1 MTYTVRTEVS
11 RTVIAQD
18 GVDRFAFNDDGS
30 FELLT
35 PTANPTGN
43 KVPTAGQL
51 LFTKEYVSPQQTI
64 TSGGTLTLTH
74 GLGAVPKLIR
84 AELVCV
90 TNDGSH
96 LAGEIVEL
104 GDGYIP
110 ASSLSSIG
118 HEVKKSSTEIKVIFG
133 NATTVY
139 LAKTAAGASESLTNA
154 NWRLIVRA
162 WA

>member
-1 MTYTVRTEVS
+1 MAYTVKAEAS

-35 PTANPTGN
+35 PASNPTGN

-51 LFTKEYVSPQQTI
+51 PFTKEYTSPEQTI
-64 TSGGTLTLTH
+64 AAAGALTLTH
-74 GLGAVPKLIR
+74 GLGTTPKFWQRYLICKVAEVGYSVGDVTDVSGTQDASVGYGLSIVPD
-84 AELVCV
+84 A
-90 TNDGSH
+90 TNLNCRYGNSANTFFV
-96 LAGEIVEL
+96 LN
-104 GDGYIP
+104 
-110 ASSLSSIG
+110 
-118 HEVKKSSTEIKVIFG
+118 KSTGLPSNI
-133 NATTVY
+133 
-139 LAKTAAGASESLTNA
+139 TNA